1 MNKFLTGTKT
11 TIWQSAWG
19 EVGHDLSA
27 CYVNCFIQVQITNL
41 APLASLT
48 FTRWRSCLSAYFIN
62 CFIQV
67 HNTIPVWRLIIVVN
81 FMPIYVVFLD
91 ADHEKVY
98 SACND
103 LERLPFNRSQASS
116 QRRRKSIT
124 MNRFLDKVTY
134 RSQVATQNGTTALC
148 YA

>member
-1 MNKFLTGTKT
+1 
-11 TIWQSAWG
+11 
-19 EVGHDLSA
+19 
-27 CYVNCFIQVQITNL
+27 
-41 APLASLT
+41 
-48 FTRWRSCLSAYFIN
+48 
-62 CFIQV
+62 
-67 HNTIPVWRLIIVVN
+67 
-81 FMPIYVVFLD
+81 MPIYVVFLD